1 MDLLLYDLGD
11 WLWAGTG
18 VGAGAGVLDVV
29 DVKVLWLVDWL
40 AND

>member
-1 MDLLLYDLGD
+1 MDLLLYDWGD
-11 WLWAGTG
+11 WLWAGAA
-18 VGAGAGVLDVV
+18 AGPGVL